1 LEIPLS
7 TDSAGKMDVEQLASI
22 SQERDAETSKELGD
36 YKLVTQNEDVVNH
49 HLCSQSKQVDYKSK
63 CHRLSRMK
71 KVLIIL
77 GILLALNCSIAII
90 VITDL
95 LPKYKSQSSSKS
107 SLDVSNRMVLP
118 SDGTF
123 RITVFEDLHFGEAE
137 DLGWGPAADVKTIA
151 VMNKILDMENQQL
164 VVLNGDLIT
173 GENVHK
179 HNGTRY
185 LDQIVKPLVQRGI
198 PWASTYGNHD
208 RDYNLAPWE
217 LLDAEKRYSNYS
229 LTRQM
234 VYGEGVGTTNYY
246 VPIYSSDKSKE
257 PALLL
262 WFFDSRGGRK
272 FQRKKDVEISGTVHP
287 KVSYNYNCF
296 L

>member
-1 LEIPLS
+1 MDIEQFAAIAPEQDTEI
-7 TDSAGKMDVEQLASI
+7 
-22 SQERDAETSKELGD
+22 SKKLGD
-36 YKLVTQNEDVVNH
+36 YELVPQKEDIANH
-49 HLCSQSKQVDYKSK
+49 HSRSQSKKSDIRSN
-63 CHRLSRMK
+63 CQRMSRIK
-71 KVLIIL
+71 KAFVVL
-77 GILLALNCSIAII
+77 GILSAIYCFVA
-90 VITDL
+90 VIMLTSWL
-95 LPKYKSQSSSKS
+95 QKHMSQSSSNKWS
-107 SLDVSNRMVLP
+107 QDESNRVLLP
-118 SDGTF
+118 SDSTF

-137 DLGWGPAADVKTIA
+137 DLGWGPAADVKTIE
-151 VMNKILDMENQQL
+151 VINKILDMENQQL

-173 GENVHK
+173 GENVYK

-217 LLDAEKRYSNYS
+217 LLDAESRYSNYT

-234 VYGEGVGTTNYY
+234 VYGDEVGTTNYY
-246 VPIYSSDKSKE
+246 VPVYSSDKSKI

-287 KVSYNYNCF
+287 KVSCSYIVC
-296 L
+296 